1 MKLLLLIMLATFS
14 IASTQ
19 YKTPVFVVENSTLYC
34 LKHEKTNSYELVK
47 YNPGDLVSGDYA
59 SRYCSYNFESI
70 TDRIDAR
77 VLELKLK
84 AENDKK
90 NENSFGVGSFLL
102 LLCFLALIFMCLP
115 QDHKM
120 KDE

>member
-1 MKLLLLIMLATFS
+1 MKVLLLIMLATFS
-14 IASTQ
+14 FASTQ

-34 LKHEKTNSYELVK
+34 LKHEKYKNNELVK
-47 YNPGDLVSGDYA
+47 YNQGDLLSGDYA
-59 SRYCSYNFESI
+59 SNYCSYNFESI

-90 NENSFGVGSFLL
+90 TDNSFGVGSFLL
-102 LLCFLALIFMCLP
+102 LICFLALIFFCLP